1 MDKLFPDRTTGD
13 VVIRDGTVETQGPRD
28 AGFFDIGG
36 GSGFSGGFGGS
47 SRKRAKKRAK
57 ARAAAIAKR
66 RAEQQAAT
74 EAARQAQLAAQ
85 AAAQAAAHQQW
96 VQHFAQ
102 TQQATRATID
112 RHYAANLGNV
122 GQTLKAELEAVRKYP
137 ANDGSERWQLHL
149 ITRERQVI
157 EEMIAAKAAELQRK
171 NQQAR
176 AFDGHDPLQHSPQDY
191 AERLA
196 QQSSSQSF
204 QQLHQAWEAAY
215 IAAQEAQLLS
225 EAIRQL
231 TERSNALA
239 ARHAEQKVVWK
250 AREEEWERQRQYKE
264 LREARVR
271 FKQLADE
278 NLRLKRIRE
287 ANSLTM
293 PMAATAAGSLLTW
306 DGVRVA
312 EGVVSAIERA
322 VGDSIREI
330 ARVAAIRTGQALGTF
345 VTAATYSTALG
356 NGELMPE
363 QRRLLQGIG
372 IPAEGIGLRAGQ
384 DLQALAE
391 RGGMAEVDYRVR
403 LEAHGNSTAII
414 VASTGDEI
422 SSGVPVRTAVFDPL
436 TNTYRAEGQAATD
449 RDLVFTADSALAD
462 PLKPQVQ
469 TASGL
474 LSSEPQALA
483 IPAGVDTRIND
494 CVVCIPGR
502 APLYF
507 SFDVPP
513 AGTGIVGGGGQVAA
527 PGWWD
532 ASARAS
538 GAAIP
543 AQAADTLRG
552 REFAS
557 FAGFEQ
563 ALWRSIGEEAAPG
576 GTFSEINQRR
586 IANGLAPYAPRS
598 TWVGERREFEV
609 RYSQSAALGNAPYDL
624 DRLSLHSPA
633 SAFGV
638 RAQPQPFAP
647 WLQLGEPI
655 SLEAAKS
662 LAHSSGGRRTWTPL
676 VPPGSELL
684 GPTDLPLV
692 PPLPGTIPG
701 AELDPHR
708 PQIETLPGLDESE
721 IGSKLP
727 GYGDGSDLPSPGLV
741 FSEPLD
747 VGPFDEVHR
756 NSKNDGLDVDH
767 IISRR
772 ALEMLIRRIDP
783 DMPKNQIVDYILN
796 APSIAIPAEVHK
808 KFSETYGGRNTKA
821 KQLQD
826 SLDPEAAVNSNFDAI
841 KVGLLKHGLL
851 ESDIEA
857 AREKLHTLHRLQG
870 WYE

>member
-1 MDKLFPDRTTGD
+1 MDKLFPDQSTGD

-36 GSGFSGGFGGS
+36 GNGFSGGFGGS
-47 SRKRAKKRAK
+47 SRKRAKKRAR

-66 RAEQQAAT
+66 RAEQQAAA
-74 EAARQAQLAAQ
+74 EAAHQAKL
-85 AAAQAAAHQQW
+85 AAQAAAHQQW
-96 VQHFAQ
+96 VRHFAQ
-102 TQQATRATID
+102 TQQATRSTID
-112 RHYAANLGNV
+112 RHYAASLGSV

-149 ITRERQVI
+149 ITREKQVV
-157 EEMIAAKAAELQRK
+157 EQMIAAKAAELQRK

-176 AFDGHDPLQHSPQDY
+176 AFDGQDPLQRSPQDY
-191 AERLA
+191 AARLT

-204 QQLHQAWEAAY
+204 QQLHQDWEAAY
-215 IAAQEAQLLS
+215 VAAQEAQLLS

-250 AREEEWERQRQYKE
+250 AREDAWEKQRQYKE
-264 LREARVR
+264 LREARVQ

-287 ANSLTM
+287 ANSLTL
-293 PMAATAAGSLLTW
+293 PMAAVGAGSMLTW

-322 VGDSIREI
+322 VFDSIREI

-345 VTAATYSTALG
+345 VTAATYSAAVG
-356 NGELMPE
+356 NGELLPE

-372 IPAEGIGLRAGQ
+372 IPADGMGVRTGQ

-414 VASTGDEI
+414 VASTGEEI
-422 SSGVPVRTAVFDPL
+422 SSQVPVRNAVFDPL

-449 RDLVFTADSALAD
+449 RDLVFTADSPTSELQA
-462 PLKPQVQ
+462 
-469 TASGL
+469 ASGL
-474 LSSEPQALA
+474 LSSELEALA
-483 IPAGVDTRIND
+483 IPVGADTRIND
-494 CVVCIPGR
+494 CIVCIPGR

-513 AGTGIVGGGGQVAA
+513 AGTGVVSGSGQVAA

-532 ASARAS
+532 ASTQAS

-543 AQAADTLRG
+543 AQAASTLRG

-576 GTFSEINQRR
+576 GAFSEINQRR
-586 IANGLAPYAPRS
+586 IANGLAPYAPKN

-609 RYSQSAALGNAPYDL
+609 RYAQSAALGTAPYDL

-633 SAFGV
+633 STFGV
-638 RAQPQPFAP
+638 RAQAQRFAP

-676 VPPGSELL
+676 VPPGSNLL
-684 GPTDLPLV
+684 GSIGLPQGPT
-692 PPLPGTIPG
+692 LPGTIPG
-701 AELDPHR
+701 AELDPYR
-708 PQIETLPGLDESE
+708 PQIETLPGLDEGE

-727 GYGDGSDLPSPGLV
+727 GYGEGSDLPSPGLV

-747 VGPFDEVHR
+747 VGPADQLQRDSNGDGLDIDHIVSKKALQLYLSRAFPNMTGPDIKAALSKAPGIAIPSEVHR
-756 NSKNDGLDVDH
+756 KL
-767 IISRR
+767 
-772 ALEMLIRRIDP
+772 
-783 DMPKNQIVDYILN
+783 
-796 APSIAIPAEVHK
+796 
-808 KFSETYGGRNTKA
+808 SETYGGRNTKE
-821 KQLQD
+821 KQNAD
-826 SLDPEAAVNSNFDAI
+826 ALDLKSAIDRNFDAI
-841 KVGLLKHGLL
+841 KPGLIEHGLE
-851 ESDIEA
+851 ESKIEQ
-857 AREKLHTLHRLQG
+857 ARQKIHDLQRLQG
-870 WYE
+870 WIK

>member
-1 MDKLFPDRTTGD
+1 
-13 VVIRDGTVETQGPRD
+13 
-28 AGFFDIGG
+28 
-36 GSGFSGGFGGS
+36 
-47 SRKRAKKRAK
+47 
-57 ARAAAIAKR
+57 
-66 RAEQQAAT
+66 
-74 EAARQAQLAAQ
+74 
-85 AAAQAAAHQQW
+85 
-96 VQHFAQ
+96 
-102 TQQATRATID
+102 
-112 RHYAANLGNV
+112 
-122 GQTLKAELEAVRKYP
+122 
-137 ANDGSERWQLHL
+137 
-149 ITRERQVI
+149 
-157 EEMIAAKAAELQRK
+157 MIAAKAAELQRK

-176 AFDGHDPLQHSPQDY
+176 AFDGQDPLQHSPQDY

-196 QQSSSQSF
+196 RQSSSQSF
-204 QQLHQAWEAAY
+204 QELHQAWEAAY

-225 EAIRQL
+225 EAVRQL

-293 PMAATAAGSLLTW
+293 PMAATATGSMLTW

-372 IPAEGIGLRAGQ
+372 IPAEGIGLHAGQ

-391 RGGMAEVDYRVR
+391 RGGMAEVDYRIR

-422 SSGVPVRTAVFDPL
+422 PSRVPVRNAVFDPL
-436 TNTYRAEGQAATD
+436 TNTYRAEGQTATD

-494 CVVCIPGR
+494 CIVCIPGR

-513 AGTGIVGGGGQVAA
+513 AGTGVVSGGGQVAA

-532 ASARAS
+532 ASARTS

-586 IANGLAPYAPRS
+586 IANGLAPYAPKS
-598 TWVGERREFEV
+598 TWLGERREFEV

-638 RAQPQPFAP
+638 RAQTQPFAP

-692 PPLPGTIPG
+692 PPLTGTIPG
-701 AELDPHR
+701 AELDPYR
-708 PQIETLPGLDESE
+708 PQIETLPGLDEE
-721 IGSKLP
+721 EAGSRLP
-727 GYGDGSDLPSPGLV
+727 GYGEGSDLPSPGLV

-747 VGPFDEVHR
+747 VGPADQLQR
-756 NSKNDGLDVDH
+756 DSNGDGLDIDH
-767 IISRR
+767 IVSKKALQLYLSR
-772 ALEMLIRRIDP
+772 AFPNMTDP
-783 DMPKNQIVDYILN
+783 DIKAAISK
-796 APSIAIPAEVHK
+796 APGIAIPSEVHK
-808 KFSETYGGRNTKA
+808 KFSETYGGRNTKE
-821 KQLQD
+821 KQHAD
-826 SLDPEAAVNSNFDAI
+826 ALDLKTAIDRNFDAI
-841 KVGLLKHGLL
+841 KPGLIEHGLE
-851 ESDIEA
+851 ESKIEQ
-857 AREKLHTLHRLQG
+857 ARQKIHDLQRQQG
-870 WYE
+870 WIK

>member
-1 MDKLFPDRTTGD
+1 MDKLFPDKTTGD
-13 VVIRDGTVETQGPRD
+13 VVIRDGTVETQGTRD
-28 AGFFDIGG
+28 EGFFHIGG

-66 RAEQQAAT
+66 RAEQQAAA
-74 EAARQAQLAAQ
+74 EAAQ
-85 AAAQAAAHQQW
+85 AAARAAAHQQW

-102 TQQATRATID
+102 TQQTTRATID
-112 RHYAANLGNV
+112 RHYATTLGNLG
-122 GQTLKAELEAVRKYP
+122 QALRAEFEAVRKYP
-137 ANDGSERWQLHL
+137 SNDGSERWQLHL

-171 NQQAR
+171 NQEAR
-176 AFDGHDPLQHSPQDY
+176 AFDGQDPLQHSPQDY
-191 AERLA
+191 AARLA
-196 QQSSSQSF
+196 QQTTSQSF

-287 ANSLTM
+287 ANSLTV
-293 PMAATAAGSLLTW
+293 PMAATTAGSMLTW

-422 SSGVPVRTAVFDPL
+422 SPRVPVRNAVFDPL

-449 RDLVFTADSALAD
+449 RDLVFTADSASAD

-469 TASGL
+469 AASGL

-494 CVVCIPGR
+494 CIVCIPGR

-513 AGTGIVGGGGQVAA
+513 AGTGVVSGGGQVAA

-532 ASARAS
+532 ASAQAS

-586 IANGLAPYAPRS
+586 IANGLAPYAPKS

-638 RAQPQPFAP
+638 RAQAQPFAP

-684 GPTDLPLV
+684 GPTDLPPV

-701 AELDPHR
+701 AELDPYR
-708 PQIETLPGLDESE
+708 PQIETLPGLDEGE
-721 IGSKLP
+721 IGSKLS
-727 GYGDGSDLPSPGLV
+727 GYGEGSDLPSPGLV

-747 VGPFDEVHR
+747 VGPYNELGGDSV
-756 NSKNDGLDVDH
+756 KDGLDIDH
-767 IISRR
+767 IVSKKALELFLKREFPRMYPREFKR
-772 ALEMLIRRIDP
+772 ALL
-783 DMPKNQIVDYILN
+783 K
-796 APSIAIPAEVHK
+796 APSMAIPAEIHR

-821 KQLQD
+821 KQVQD
-826 SLDPEAAVNSNFDAI
+826 SMDLIAGVNSNIDAL
-841 KVGLLKHGLL
+841 KPGLLEYGLK
-851 ESDIEA
+851 ESDIEK
-857 AREKLHTLHRLQG
+857 ARGKLHDLFKKQG
-870 WYE
+870 WVK